1 MVYTTRERYL
11 MTTSLKHSPTST
23 RVRFLIA
30 ITTGL
35 VVAVLCLLAGE
46 AKFAAL
52 AGWDVTVFIYGCW
65 VWLSVWNMDAQ
76 DTKNHALRENPGRAL
91 ADTILLLA
99 AIVSIAAVAILLI
112 GANDSTGFTK
122 VVDISLGLVSVV
134 LSWAM
139 VHTLYMLKYARL
151 YYGVPEG
158 GVSYNEKDP
167 PRYTDFAYLAFTLG
181 MTFQVSDTNLQTKEM
196 RVTALKHALLA
207 YLFGT
212 VIIAT
217 TINALASLSH

>member
-11 MTTSLKHSPTST
+11 MAASFKRSPTST
-23 RVRFLIA
+23 RARLLTAIA
-30 ITTGL
+30 VGSA
-35 VVAVLCLLAGE
+35 VGVLCLLTGA
-46 AKFAAL
+46 AKL
-52 AGWDVTVFIYGCW
+52 SVLVGWDVTVFIYGCW

-76 DTKNHALRENPGRAL
+76 DTKDHALRENPGRAL
-91 ADTILLLA
+91 ADAILLLA
-99 AIVSIAAVAILLI
+99 AIISIAAVAILLI

-122 VVDISLGLVSVV
+122 AIDISLGLVSIV

-217 TINALASLSH
+217 TINALASLSK